1 MNRRASDFANAV
13 RDWLAAWGPAVR
25 SISVQQCSADWL
37 VIKIGV
43 VSDDVLRLVAAELG
57 LDQART
63 AQRGRTWWRQM
74 YSTSDGVV
82 VIAAGPHHEAEDP
95 ERWTGKRSEALPS

>member
-1 MNRRASDFANAV
+1 MNKRSRDFAAAV

-25 SISVQQCSADWL
+25 SISVQRCSADWL

-57 LDQART
+57 LDQVRT
-63 AQRGRTWWRQM
+63 AQRGKTWWRQM
-74 YSTSDGVV
+74 YSTAEGVV
-82 VIAAGPHHEAEDP
+82 VIAAGPARELEDP